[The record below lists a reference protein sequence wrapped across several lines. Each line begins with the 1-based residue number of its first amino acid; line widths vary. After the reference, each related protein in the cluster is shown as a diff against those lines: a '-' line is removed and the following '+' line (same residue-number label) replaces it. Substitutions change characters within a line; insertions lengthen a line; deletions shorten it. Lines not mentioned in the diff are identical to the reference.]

1 MLLKTACP
9 PTITYHPLPRTQTS
23 LFRCARK
30 GKREGDNGR
39 DVASPAVCTLPMV
52 PCGSS
57 PVTRVSRSPLPC
69 EKRSAWR
76 RGCTAPSWKRIL
88 HVAIADIWRPLRNDV
103 RETSAEIPYWWRVT
117 TQIWLVLLIGWNKYF
132 PRSTTNQK
140 HYPDLGSDAS
150 SAWNFYARF
159 SDVPVVASPNVGCF
173 LTLKLPLLLY
183 AIILH
188 SAPSLVLQP
197 PPDNYCAV
205 PKSRECKLNVAVVET
220 GTGNYS

>member
-9 PTITYHPLPRTQTS
+9 PTIIYHPLPRTQTS

-30 GKREGDNGR
+30 GRREGDNGR

-69 EKRSAWR
+69 EKRSAWG
-76 RGCTAPSWKRIL
+76 RGCTTPSWKRNL
-88 HVAIADIWRPLRNDV
+88 HVTIGWENSRHLPTPPSVSPRNDV
-103 RETSAEIPYWWRVT
+103 RETSAEIPYWWRVI

-132 PRSTTNQK
+132 PRSTTNEK

-150 SAWNFYARF
+150 PAWNFYARF

-173 LTLKLPLLLY
+173 LTLMLPRLLY
-183 AIILH
+183 AMILH
-188 SAPSLVLQP
+188 SAPVWF
-197 PPDNYCAV
+197 
-205 PKSRECKLNVAVVET
+205 
-220 GTGNYS
+220 YSPLLIIIAQFLSPENISWM

>member
-1 MLLKTACP
+1 MCAQGKAGRRQRARRRFARRLYPSHGPLWFITSHSRFALASAMRKKKRLKTRLYRPFLKENLACCHSRHLATP
-9 PTITYHPLPRTQTS
+9 PL
-23 LFRCARK
+23 
-30 GKREGDNGR
+30 
-39 DVASPAVCTLPMV
+39 
-52 PCGSS
+52 
-57 PVTRVSRSPLPC
+57 VS
-69 EKRSAWR
+69 
-76 RGCTAPSWKRIL
+76 
-88 HVAIADIWRPLRNDV
+88 LRNDV

-150 SAWNFYARF
+150 PAWNFYARF